1 MAIAPNR
8 VLAAA
13 VQTKVKGH
21 HHAVWR
27 PSIAFLGYGVMAKA
41 MTMGFQKAPTPLFSR
56 YLLCD
61 TNESALLGAEQS
73 FSAAPVSL
81 VDTPA
86 EAVAQAEVLVVA
98 VKPQGLGALLAQ
110 MPVTKDHLIIS
121 IVAGWPIQQILD
133 CLPPPTAANNVPR
146 VIRCMPNTP
155 LQVGKG
161 VTLFARCKRSTEADA
176 DLVMRMFSS
185 CGICAEL
192 KENQLD
198 AATGV
203 AGSGPAYVAVMIE
216 ALADGAV
223 KVGIHRELAL
233 KMAAHTVEGAAAMCT
248 DNGGGLHPAI
258 LKDRVSSPG
267 GTSIHGV
274 AELESHGL
282 RAAVIAAVT
291 AATNRSK
298 ELSKL

>member
-1 MAIAPNR
+1 MSVASTR
-8 VLAAA
+8 VL
-13 VQTKVKGH
+13 
-21 HHAVWR
+21 HAVKKPVWK

-41 MTMGFQKAPTPLFSR
+41 MTAGFQKAPQPLFSR
-56 YLLCD
+56 YVLCD
-61 TNESALLGAEQS
+61 SSEAALMGAEQAF
-73 FSAAPVSL
+73 FSAPVHIAT
-81 VDTPA
+81 TPE
-86 EAVAQAEVLVVA
+86 EAVAQAEVVVLA
-98 VKPQGLGALLAQ
+98 VKPQGLEALLSRV
-110 MPVTKDHLIIS
+110 PVTKDHLIIS

-133 CLPPPTAANNVPR
+133 CLPDKGAAQAPR
-146 VIRCMPNTP
+146 VVRCMPNTP

-161 VTLFARCKRSTEADA
+161 CTLFARCKRSTENDA
-176 DLVMRMFSS
+176 DLVTRMFSS

-203 AGSGPAYVAVMIE
+203 AGSGPAYVAVFME

-233 KMAAHTVEGAAAMCT
+233 KLAAHTVEGAAAMCT

-274 AELESHGL
+274 AELENHGL
-282 RAAVIAAVT
+282 RSAVIAAVT

>member
-1 MAIAPNR
+1 MAVAATR
-8 VLAAA
+8 VAHAAHLAS
-13 VQTKVKGH
+13 KRGGPLWK
-21 HHAVWR
+21 

-41 MTMGFQKAPTPLFSR
+41 MTVGFQKAPTPLFSR
-56 YLLCD
+56 YVLCD
-61 TNESALLGAEQS
+61 SNESALLGAEQA
-73 FSAAPVSL
+73 FSSAPVTIAQSPQ
-81 VDTPA
+81 D
-86 EAVAQAEVLVVA
+86 AVAHAEVVVLA
-98 VKPQGLGALLAQ
+98 VKPQGLDTLLASV
-110 MPVTKDHLIIS
+110 PVTKDHLVIS
-121 IVAGWPIQQILD
+121 IVAGWPIDQILD
-133 CLPPPTAANNVPR
+133 CLPKSGNGIPR

-161 VTLFARCKRSTEADA
+161 CTLFARCKRSSEADA

-203 AGSGPAYVAVMIE
+203 AGSGPAFVAVFME

-223 KVGIHRELAL
+223 KVGIPRDLAL
-233 KMAAHTVEGAAAMCT
+233 KLAAHTVEGAALMCT
-248 DNGGGLHPAI
+248 DGGGGLHPAV

-274 AELESHGL
+274 TELENHGL
-282 RAAVIAAVT
+282 RAAVIAAVS
-291 AATNRSK
+291 AATQRSK
-298 ELSKL
+298 ELASKL